1 VESIYR
7 IYTPAPQIPNLLNLP
22 ETSGEDE
29 LVSCWRR
36 PVARAARSG
45 SRNPGAR
52 LLRVRLFKVEPWT
65 VRFSSGKLWSG
76 SSTPLLIAAAIIEV
90 VRVVVIAI
98 VVVVVVVVVVVRAP
112 P

>member
-1 VESIYR
+1 
-7 IYTPAPQIPNLLNLP
+7 
-22 ETSGEDE
+22 
-29 LVSCWRR
+29 
-36 PVARAARSG
+36 VARPARSG

-65 VRFSSGKLWSG
+65 VRVASSKLWSG

-90 VRVVVIAI
+90 GEAAVIAAVI
-98 VVVVVVVVVVVRAP
+98 VVVRAP